1 MKLIPSCLMIAVLAG
16 SALAQTPAPKA
27 PDTSEMKLYPM
38 PDGVRMARPAVVP
51 CQQDEHGARQL
62 VLRYCALAPDAP
74 WPAAPKP
81 RPKSGIFP
89 LDQS

>member
-1 MKLIPSCLMIAVLAG
+1 MKLIPSCLVIAVVSG

-27 PDTSEMKLYPM
+27 PDTPEMKLYPM

-51 CQQDEHGARQL
+51 CRQDERGARQL

-81 RPKSGIFP
+81 RPKAGIFP